1 MKPAIGCVAALHSA
15 LAQSHR
21 ARAIAQGEK
30 GGRSVPQD
38 NDIPPHA
45 AGASEDMRRANHG
58 LARLAEA
65 LNAADAAEIAEIA
78 QESLDFLAMVD
89 GLKPVYLLG
98 RGFEEPQWVAGVL
111 GIARELGLTAIEG
124 RLWDAAPLG
133 TEFPDWYRR
142 HTSAELARHSAHY
155 ITNSA
160 AVADELRLIAAGAGP
175 TVAQEARLLGYPEC
189 CVAAHYRRTQ
199 AFHRATLAVLARA
212 AGGELA
218 EMARLLGDSVPLAP
232 ATAADQAAYDAATAV
247 TPCPFTSLNMCDPC
261 AATAHGPAAE
271 LALAYARLARDI
283 DPALAKRL
291 AGFDTVQA

>member
-1 MKPAIGCVAALHSA
+1 M
-15 LAQSHR
+15 
-21 ARAIAQGEK
+21 
-30 GGRSVPQD
+30 PQD
-38 NDIPPHA
+38 DDIPPGG
-45 AGASEDMRRANHG
+45 AGTSEDMRRAYQG
-58 LARLAEA
+58 LTRLAEA
-65 LNAADAAEIAEIA
+65 LGPAADAVVIA
-78 QESLDFLAMVD
+78 QESLDFLAMVG

-111 GIARELGLTAIEG
+111 GIARELGLAAIEG

-142 HTSAELARHSAHY
+142 HTSAELLRHTAHY
-155 ITNSA
+155 ICGTA
-160 AVADELRLIAAGAGP
+160 AAAREVRRIAATGSL
-175 TVAQEARLLGYPEC
+175 TVAQEARLLFYPKC

-247 TPCPFTSLNMCDPC
+247 TPCPLTSLNMCDPC
-261 AATAHGPAAE
+261 AASAHGPAAE

-291 AGFDTVQA
+291 AGIDTVQA